1 MKSFLQMK
9 DFILNNKWYYFLGI
23 IFLVITNLL
32 QLVIPRL
39 LGQFTDQI
47 SEGLL
52 EYSDLFYYIGLIIV
66 LALFIALFRY
76 LWRIFIFGTARRLEF
91 SLRNR
96 LFTHLQKLSANFYHQ
111 HKVGDLMAHATND
124 INAVRMALG
133 PGFILIIDTLVLTM
147 ATIGIMFRTIDPRLT
162 VFALLPLPFLALVVV
177 LFGRKIHR
185 RFKMVQEAFSQLT
198 DRVQEN
204 FSGIRVVK
212 SFVQEDQEID
222 NFSEV
227 NQQHVDKNMHLI
239 KIYGLFYPLIFFI
252 SALSFM
258 IVLGY
263 GGLQVI
269 YGHISLGDFVAFN
282 SYLGLLTWPMMAI
295 GWVINLLQRGAASME
310 RINKLLD
317 EEPEITEDPHPLPLD
332 HLKGEIE
339 FRDLT
344 FSYQEEEE
352 PVLKNIN
359 LKIQAG
365 KTLAIV
371 GRTGSGKT
379 TLVNL
384 LLRIYEPGEN
394 EILIDG
400 HDIRRLPFKT
410 LRESIGCVPQDN
422 FLFSRSIEENI
433 AFGRN
438 QFQAEEVKRVSKI
451 AQVHDNIVDFT
462 EGYET
467 VLGERGVTLSGGQKQ
482 RVSIARALLK
492 EPQILIL
499 DDSLSA
505 VDTQTEEEILRD
517 LKPFMQQRTT
527 IIISHR
533 ISTIK
538 DADRIVVL
546 HQGEII
552 ERGKHHE
559 LLEKEGLYYSLH
571 QKQLLEEKIARS
583 S

>member
-76 LWRIFIFGTARRLEF
+76 LWRVFIFGTARRLEF